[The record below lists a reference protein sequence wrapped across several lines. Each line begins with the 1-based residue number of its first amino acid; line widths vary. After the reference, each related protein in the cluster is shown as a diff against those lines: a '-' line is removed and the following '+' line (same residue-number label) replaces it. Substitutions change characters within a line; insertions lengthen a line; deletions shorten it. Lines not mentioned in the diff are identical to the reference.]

1 MTDSNKI
8 ILGLVGAAAVGV
20 AIGILLAPEKG
31 SDARQKI
38 AETANDIA
46 SRAGE
51 WVNTGKEKAQDL
63 ANTVGQKANQTTDQ
77 AEELQKRML

>member
-8 ILGLVGAAAVGV
+8 ILGLVGAAAAGV
-20 AIGILLAPEKG
+20 ALGILLAPEKG
-31 SDARQKI
+31 SDARKKI

-46 SRAGE
+46 SRVGE

-63 ANTVGQKANQTTDQ
+63 ANTAGQKANQAADK
-77 AEELQKRML
+77 AEMFQERMS

>member
-1 MTDSNKI
+1 MTNSNKI
-8 ILGLVGAAAVGV
+8 ILGLVGAAAIGV
-20 AIGILLAPEKG
+20 VFGILLAPEKG

-46 SRAGE
+46 SRVGE

-63 ANTVGQKANQTTDQ
+63 ANTAGQKANQGFDE
-77 AEELQKRML
+77 AANLQERMS

>member
-1 MTDSNKI
+1 MTNSNKI
-8 ILGLVGAAAVGV
+8 ILGLVGAAAIGV

-31 SDARQKI
+31 SDARKKI

-46 SRAGE
+46 SRVGE

-63 ANTVGQKANQTTDQ
+63 GNTVGQKASQAVDQ
-77 AEELQKRML
+77 AANLQQSMS